1 MSSKTKNSETKA
13 FNCSYLDEISIAGLF
28 LRAKVPV
35 SQKSVA
41 NNYITIKK
49 IFSYTIVQPKVTN
62 LEYKRLE
69 EYSMLPLEETDDET
83 MYYELMKI
91 IGWANSTDWSFI
103 RLSDEIFNIRVKE
116 LKFIYANVSS
126 VRLYELKSGFKVLE
140 RYLEFIAG

>member
-1 MSSKTKNSETKA
+1 MKNAENMLSKTIKNETRG

-28 LRAKVPV
+28 LRDKVPV

-41 NNYITIKK
+41 NNYMTIKK

-62 LEYKRLE
+62 VEYNKLK

-83 MYYELMKI
+83 MYHELMRI
-91 IGWANSTDWSFI
+91 VEWANSDDWGFI

-116 LKFIYANVSS
+116 LKFIIK
-126 VRLYELKSGFKVLE
+126 LF
-140 RYLEFIAG
+140 